1 MLEILQFGF
10 IQRAIASGIILALV
24 LAFLGIF
31 VVARRMAFFGDGIA
45 HSSLAGIAIGM
56 FAGFHPLVAA
66 IVYTLILNVIMYWL
80 EKKTQLF
87 SDTII
92 GIFFTSS
99 LALGIILISLSRAY
113 KPDLVSFLFGNI
125 LSVSVTELA
134 IIAVFGALVLLFLAF
149 GYRKL
154 TLLTLDPQ
162 GAYLR
167 GMRTVAWE
175 LSLYIALALAVVLGV
190 KLLGIVLV
198 SAFLVIP
205 VSCAKLITR
214 SFRSLTFVT
223 IILSA
228 VITMSGIFLSFYLDL
243 PTGAVIVLT
252 GFVFFLLLLLLS
264 RWKTIN

>member
-1 MLEILQFGF
+1 MFDILQFGF
-10 IQRAIASGIILALV
+10 IQRAIAAGIILALV

-45 HSSLAGIAIGM
+45 HSSLAGIAIGL
-56 FAGFHPLVAA
+56 FAGFHPLLSA
-66 IVYTLILNVIMYWL
+66 IIYTLILTTVMYWL

-99 LALGIILISLSRAY
+99 MALGIILMSVSRTY
-113 KPDLVSFLFGNI
+113 KPDLVNFLFGNI
-125 LSVSVTELA
+125 LSVSALELI
-134 IIAVFGALVLLFLAF
+134 IIAVFGVLVLLFLGF
-149 GYRKL
+149 GYRQL

-162 GAYLR
+162 GAYLH
-167 GMRTVAWE
+167 GMRTVLWE
-175 LSLYIALALAVVLGV
+175 LALYLSLSLAVVLGV

-214 SFRSLTFVT
+214 SFRSLTFLT
-223 IILSA
+223 IVLA
-228 VITMSGIFLSFYLDL
+228 VVITIAGIFASFYLDL
-243 PTGAVIVLT
+243 PTGAVVVLT
-252 GFVFFLLLLLLS
+252 GFLIFALLLILS
-264 RWKTIN
+264 LRKKSV